1 MRLTSRYRFAAAHRL
16 HAGALTEEQNRELY
30 GKCNNPYGH
39 GHDYVLDVTVEG
51 VPDESGLVVRRA
63 ELDELVQRAVVRR
76 LDHTYLNQDVAEFAS
91 AVPTTENLATVIRD
105 YLAAAWTLSVKL
117 VRVAV
122 AETDRNTF
130 VWEAGK

>member
-1 MRLTSRYRFAAAHRL
+1 LTP
-16 HAGALTEEQNRELY
+16 EQNRELY

-51 VPDESGLVVRRA
+51 APDDSGLLIRRA
-63 ELDELVQRAVVRR
+63 DLDEVVNKAVIRK

-91 AVPTTENLATVIRD
+91 AVPTTENLATVIRE
-105 YLAAAWTLSVKL
+105 YLATAWTLPAKL
-117 VRVAV
+117 VRVAI